1 LSAIISYR
9 GPHALGVAGWFLVT
23 DHLHDPH
30 DLLAVAVTVARQAAD
45 LVHQQRAEGVSGLGT
60 KSTIT
65 DLVTAADRAAE
76 RLIVDLLREFRPAD
90 QLVGEESGTHTAADR
105 PATGVRWLVDPIDG
119 TVNYVYGLP
128 QYAVSI
134 AAEVDGTAVAGV
146 VRNAVSGE
154 EWTAIR
160 GGGAWREG
168 RRLAGS
174 VVTDLA
180 RSLIA
185 TGFSY
190 DAAQRARQAGVL
202 ARLLPLVRDIR
213 RLGAASLD
221 LCYAAEGRVDA
232 YYERGLSP
240 WDNAAG
246 GLVAAE
252 AGLLVTGL
260 RGAAAGPAMV
270 LAAPP
275 ALHPVLHDL
284 LVTFGADA
292 PP

>member
-1 LSAIISYR
+1 M
-9 GPHALGVAGWFLVT
+9 T
-23 DHLHDPH
+23 DQTHESR
-30 DLLAVAVTVARQAAD
+30 DLLGVAVTVARRAAD
-45 LVHQQRAEGVSGLGT
+45 LVREQRAEGISGLGT

-76 RLIVDLLREFRPAD
+76 RLIVDLLRGLRPAD
-90 QLVGEESGTHTAADR
+90 QFLGEESGSHTATDR
-105 PATGVRWLVDPIDG
+105 PPTGVRWLVDPIDG

-134 AAEVDGTAVAGV
+134 AAEEDGQAVAGV

-160 GGGAWREG
+160 GGGAWRDG
-168 RRLAGS
+168 RRLVGS
-174 VVTDLA
+174 GATDLA
-180 RSLIA
+180 RALVA
-185 TGFSY
+185 TGFAY
-190 DAAQRARQAGVL
+190 DAGRRARQAGVV
-202 ARLLPLVRDIR
+202 ARLLPVVRDIR

-232 YYERGLSP
+232 YYEQGLAP

-246 GLVAAE
+246 GLIAAE

-260 RGAAAGPAMV
+260 RGRAPGPAMV

-284 LVTFGADA
+284 LVRFDADA
-292 PP
+292 DP